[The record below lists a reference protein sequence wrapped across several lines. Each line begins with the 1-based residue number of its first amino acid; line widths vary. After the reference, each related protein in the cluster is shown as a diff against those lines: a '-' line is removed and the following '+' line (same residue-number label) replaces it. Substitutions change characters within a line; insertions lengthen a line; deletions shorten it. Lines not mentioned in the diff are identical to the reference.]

1 MFTFCLILCVYYFIF
16 LFSKRLEAILH
27 PFVYD
32 SPVNVPMFE
41 SVHYLR
47 PIFNVQ
53 THQQRIE
60 KHLRRLRTQFREN
73 VSERLV
79 SFQIC

>member
-1 MFTFCLILCVYYFIF
+1 MFFYK
-16 LFSKRLEAILH
+16 FSKRLESILH

-41 SVHYLR
+41 NVHYLR

-53 THQQRIE
+53 NQQQRIE
-60 KHLRRLRTQFREN
+60 KLLRRLRTQFREDI
-73 VSERLV
+73 SERLV
-79 SFQIC
+79 SFFSF